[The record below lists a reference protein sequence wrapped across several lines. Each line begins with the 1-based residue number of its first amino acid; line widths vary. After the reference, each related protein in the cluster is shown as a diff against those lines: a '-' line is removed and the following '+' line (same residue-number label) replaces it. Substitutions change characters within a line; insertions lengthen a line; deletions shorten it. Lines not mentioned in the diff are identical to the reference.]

1 MSILRR
7 LVPVREQR
15 IVRDPAWVEWAK
27 GNSPLFGGSAGQ
39 AVTPE
44 TSMRLLVVWG
54 CVSLISDTIAT
65 MPVDVY
71 RRQADGTLQ
80 QVPNPTWVE
89 TPNGTQDRVQ
99 FVQSMLVSLLLTGE
113 AIVLVDRF
121 GRDGYALSLILA
133 DPTKAEFETVDG
145 RRVLILNGAPYDG
158 EYRVVRAMTWPGSER
173 GLSPIEHA
181 RKTIGLGMATL
192 DSGSRFFGQGS
203 IVPGVIT
210 TPSSLTREQLTDLK
224 NGWVSAHSGLDNAH
238 LPAVLMGGASWQSLS
253 ITHEQAQFLET
264 RKFTDAQISGQLF
277 RVDPSMLGIAVE
289 GGSSLTYQNIEQ
301 RNTNLVQMTLLPWI
315 VRLERMFSA
324 LLPGELTFR
333 FNVNSLLRADLKTRY
348 DSYRVGIESGFL
360 DENEARGFEDLPPRE
375 GRKAE
380 AMSARQLAEA
390 LQKIYLSV
398 GKVIT
403 ADEARE
409 ILNRDG
415 AGLGV
420 PGPIQDTGDAP

>member
-7 LVPVREQR
+7 LTTPREQR
-15 IVRDPAWVEWAK
+15 VVRDPAWVEWAK
-27 GNSPLFGGSAGQ
+27 GGSTVFGSAAGQ
-39 AVTPE
+39 AVSPE

-71 RRQADGTLQ
+71 RRQADGSLQ
-80 QVPNPTWVE
+80 QVPSPTWVE

-121 GRDGYALSLILA
+121 GRDGYSLSLILA
-133 DPTKAEFETVDG
+133 DPTKADYETVDG
-145 RRVLILNGAPYDG
+145 RRVLMLNGAPYDG
-158 EYRVVRAMTWPGSER
+158 EYRTVRAMTWPGSER

-192 DSGSRFFGQGS
+192 DSGARFFGQGS

-210 TPSSLTREQLTDLK
+210 TPANLSREQLVDLK
-224 NGWVSAHSGLDNAH
+224 NGWVSAHSGLERAH
-238 LPAVLMGGASWQSLS
+238 LPAVLMGGANWQSLS

-264 RKFTDAQISGQLF
+264 RKFTDAQIAGQLF
-277 RVDPSMLGIAVE
+277 RVDPSMLGIAVD

-315 VRLERMFSA
+315 VRLERLFSA
-324 LLPGELTFR
+324 LLPGQQTWK
-333 FNVNSLLRADLKTRY
+333 FNVNALLRADLRTRY
-348 DSYRVGIESGFL
+348 ESYSVGITNGFL
-360 DENEARGFEDLPPRE
+360 GVDEARAFEDLPPRGE
-375 GRKAE
+375 
-380 AMSARQLAEA
+380 
-390 LQKIYLSV
+390 
-398 GKVIT
+398 
-403 ADEARE
+403 
-409 ILNRDG
+409 
-415 AGLGV
+415 
-420 PGPIQDTGDAP
+420 P